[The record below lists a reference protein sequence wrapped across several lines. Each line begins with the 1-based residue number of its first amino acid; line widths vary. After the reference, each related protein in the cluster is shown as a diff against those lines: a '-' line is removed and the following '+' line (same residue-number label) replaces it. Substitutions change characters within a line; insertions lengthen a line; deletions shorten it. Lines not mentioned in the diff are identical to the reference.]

1 MSSSTASLSIGIALD
16 LGSSGLGF
24 ISSMEDKLETANK
37 KDSTQNET
45 YFPLNEFLNDN
56 TSSFFKGPTI
66 FSASW
71 LPDIEKQIN
80 DSVSLSDSSVNNEN
94 DGSEISEAISQAAI
108 GFFQTTSDL
117 FDSEPYIYSSKR
129 GDLVAEFRIPNAN
142 ITSIIGQSFILLFM
156 EKNGKITEKNID
168 FNDIYSDVD
177 RKKIRNLVSDLLAA

>member
-1 MSSSTASLSIGIALD
+1 MSSSTASLSTGINLD
-16 LGSSGLGF
+16 LGSSWLGL

-37 KDSTQNET
+37 KDSTQNEA
-45 YFPLNEFLNDN
+45 YFPLNELLNDN
-56 TSSFFKGPTI
+56 TFSFYKGPTI

-71 LPDIEKQIN
+71 LPDIEKQIS
-80 DSVSLSDSSVNNEN
+80 DSISLSDSINNEN

-156 EKNGKITEKNID
+156 EKNEKITEKNID